1 MVEEVHCQ
9 AWCNTASA
17 SISSNLA
24 SSGCIQPIKQEKAS
38 GLKGGLGGLTKMT
51 VSFVFCKFCILLRN
65 MVGKH
70 GEEDDSGF

>member
-1 MVEEVHCQ
+1 MCSPCLVVEEVHCQ

-51 VSFVFCKFCILLRN
+51 VSFAVDMQCL
-65 MVGKH
+65 GKRAV
-70 GEEDDSGF
+70 S